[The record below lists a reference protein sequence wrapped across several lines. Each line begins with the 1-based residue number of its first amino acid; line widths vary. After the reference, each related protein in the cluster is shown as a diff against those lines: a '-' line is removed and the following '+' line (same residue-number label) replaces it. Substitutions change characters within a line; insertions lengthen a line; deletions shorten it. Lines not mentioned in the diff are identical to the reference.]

1 MVDTDLKKRKLKMKL
16 YINLAC
22 DILDIPTPYIHYR
35 MPKNEPN
42 NLGVT
47 YKKRGYYHIY
57 LNAEYPV
64 EAILYNACL
73 HECRHVYQAMVC
85 ERKDAYLIEP
95 VEVINS
101 WIENL
106 TNYKDVFN
114 KNYELQPV
122 ELDAYAFGDYVFN
135 TMYNQEVIPR
145 KEPLKTLYIMTS
157 LCYYIGVE
165 RKTSKV
171 EGEKIW
177 DTSEIKEVLIR
188 RMQSMKEC

>member
-1 MVDTDLKKRKLKMKL
+1 MTDIDLKKRKLKMKL

-73 HECRHVYQAMVC
+73 HECRHVYQSMVC

-95 VEVINS
+95 KEVIDS
-101 WIENL
+101 WMENF

-114 KNYELQPV
+114 KIMSYSQSNWTHTHLEITFL
-122 ELDAYAFGDYVFN
+122 
-135 TMYNQEVIPR
+135 TRCIIR
-145 KEPLKTLYIMTS
+145 KSFQGKNL
-157 LCYYIGVE
+157 
-165 RKTSKV
+165 
-171 EGEKIW
+171 
-177 DTSEIKEVLIR
+177 
-188 RMQSMKEC
+188 

>member
-1 MVDTDLKKRKLKMKL
+1 MNKNEEYNKRKLKMKL
-16 YINLAC
+16 YINVAC
-22 DILDIPTPYIHYR
+22 DILDIPTPYIHYHI
-35 MPKNEPN
+35 PKGEPN

-47 YKKRGYYHIY
+47 YKKGDYYHIY
-57 LNAEYPV
+57 LNSEYEN

-73 HECRHVYQAMVC
+73 HECRHVYQAIVC

-95 VEVINS
+95 VEVVNS

-145 KEPLKTLYIMTS
+145 KEPLRTPLIKKMKELEMDYPKDFVMDIVRE
-157 LCYYIGVE
+157 YF
-165 RKTSKV
+165 KV
-171 EGEKIW
+171 EY
-177 DTSEIKEVLIR
+177 
-188 RMQSMKEC
+188 